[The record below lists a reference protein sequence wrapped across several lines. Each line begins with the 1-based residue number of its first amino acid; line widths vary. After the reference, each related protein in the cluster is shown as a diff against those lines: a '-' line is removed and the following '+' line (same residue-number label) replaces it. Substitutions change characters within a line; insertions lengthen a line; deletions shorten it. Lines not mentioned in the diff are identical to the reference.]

1 MRGRG
6 GRRTVR
12 RTSRRTARRTT
23 KRVRRRRRRRII
35 VGGAVLLA
43 VGGAAYGAYK
53 LSQPDVEK
61 VEQYTGKDA
70 DDLTE
75 EELIDAMDKLGIK
88 KLELTDEDK
97 AAIEYEES
105 SQAESAAPASQESY
119 IDELEKLADLRDRG
133 VISEEDFEKKK
144 QQLLGL

>member
-1 MRGRG
+1 MRRRG
-6 GRRTVR
+6 ARRAVR
-12 RTSRRTARRTT
+12 RTSRRTTRRVVRRT
-23 KRVRRRRRRRII
+23 RRRII

-61 VEQYTGKDA
+61 VEQYTGKNA

-75 EELIDAMDKLGIK
+75 EELLDAMDKLGIQ

-97 AAIEYEES
+97 AAIEYEDS
-105 SQAESAAPASQESY
+105 SQADSAAPASQESY

>member
-1 MRGRG
+1 A
-6 GRRTVR
+6 RRAVR
-12 RTSRRTARRTT
+12 RTSRRTTRRVVRRT
-23 KRVRRRRRRRII
+23 RRRII

-61 VEQYTGKDA
+61 VEQCTGKNA

-75 EELIDAMDKLGIK
+75 EELLDAMDKLGIQ

-97 AAIEYEES
+97 AAIEYEDS
-105 SQAESAAPASQESY
+105 SQVESAAPASQESY

>member
-1 MRGRG
+1 MRRRG

-23 KRVRRRRRRRII
+23 HRVRRRRRRRIL

-53 LSQPDVEK
+53 LSQPDVER

-70 DDLTE
+70 DDLSE

-105 SQAESAAPASQESY
+105 SPVESAAPAAQESY
-119 IDELEKLADLRDRG
+119 IDELEKLADLCDRG

>member
-1 MRGRG
+1 MRRRG
-6 GRRTVR
+6 ARRTVR

-23 KRVRRRRRRRII
+23 HRVRRRRRRRII

-53 LSQPDVEK
+53 LSQPDVER

-70 DDLTE
+70 DDLSE

-88 KLELTDEDK
+88 KMELTDEDK

-105 SQAESAAPASQESY
+105 SPAESAAPASQESY

-133 VISEEDFEKKK
+133 VISEQDFEKKK

>member
-1 MRGRG
+1 MRRRG
-6 GRRTVR
+6 ARRAVR
-12 RTSRRTARRTT
+12 RTSRRTTRRV
-23 KRVRRRRRRRII
+23 VRRKRRRIV

-43 VGGAAYGAYK
+43 AGGAAYGAYK

-61 VEQYTGKDA
+61 VEQYTGKNA

-75 EELIDAMDKLGIK
+75 EELLDAMDKLGIK

-133 VISEEDFEKKK
+133 VISEEEFEAKKK
-144 QQLLGL
+144 QLLGL

>member
-1 MRGRG
+1 MRRRG
-6 GRRTVR
+6 ARRTVR

-23 KRVRRRRRRRII
+23 HRVRRRRRRRII

-43 VGGAAYGAYK
+43 VGGAAYGAY
-53 LSQPDVEK
+53 
-61 VEQYTGKDA
+61 TGKDA
-70 DDLTE
+70 DDLSE

-105 SQAESAAPASQESY
+105 SPVESAAPAAQESY

>member
-1 MRGRG
+1 MRRRG
-6 GRRTVR
+6 AR
-12 RTSRRTARRTT
+12 RTSRRTTRRTT
-23 KRVRRRRRRRII
+23 HRVRRRRRRRIL

-53 LSQPDVEK
+53 LSQPDVER

-70 DDLTE
+70 DDLSE

-88 KLELTDEDK
+88 KMELTDEDK

-133 VISEEDFEKKK
+133 VISEGDFEKKK

>member
-1 MRGRG
+1 MRRRG
-6 GRRTVR
+6 ARRTVR
-12 RTSRRTARRTT
+12 RTSRRTTRRTT
-23 KRVRRRRRRRII
+23 HRVRRRRRRRII

-53 LSQPDVEK
+53 LSQPDVER

-70 DDLTE
+70 DDLSE

-88 KLELTDEDK
+88 KMELTDEDK

-105 SQAESAAPASQESY
+105 SPAESAAPASQESY

-133 VISEEDFEKKK
+133 VISEGDFEKKK

>member
-1 MRGRG
+1 MRRRG
-6 GRRTVR
+6 ARRTVR
-12 RTSRRTARRTT
+12 RTSRRTTRRTT
-23 KRVRRRRRRRII
+23 HRVRRRRRRRII

-53 LSQPDVEK
+53 LSQPDVER

-70 DDLTE
+70 DDLSE

-88 KLELTDEDK
+88 KMELTDEDK

-105 SQAESAAPASQESY
+105 SPAESAAPASQESY

-133 VISEEDFEKKK
+133 VISEQDFEKKK

>member
-1 MRGRG
+1 MRRRG
-6 GRRTVR
+6 ARRAVR
-12 RTSRRTARRTT
+12 RTSRRTTRRVVRRT
-23 KRVRRRRRRRII
+23 RRRII

-61 VEQYTGKDA
+61 VEQYTGKNA

-75 EELIDAMDKLGIK
+75 EELLDAMDKLGIQ
-88 KLELTDEDK
+88 KLKLTDEDK
-97 AAIEYEES
+97 AAIEYEDS
-105 SQAESAAPASQESY
+105 SQVESAAPASQESY

-133 VISEEDFEKKK
+133 V
-144 QQLLGL
+144 

>member
-1 MRGRG
+1 MRRRG
-6 GRRTVR
+6 ARRTVR
-12 RTSRRTARRTT
+12 RTSRRTSRR
-23 KRVRRRRRRRII
+23 VIRRRRRRII

-61 VEQYTGKDA
+61 VEQYTGKNA

-75 EELIDAMDKLGIK
+75 EELLDAMDKLGIQ

-97 AAIEYEES
+97 AAIEYEDS
-105 SQAESAAPASQESY
+105 PQVESATPASQESY

>member
-1 MRGRG
+1 MRRRG
-6 GRRTVR
+6 ARRTVR
-12 RTSRRTARRTT
+12 RTSRRTSRR
-23 KRVRRRRRRRII
+23 VIRRRRRRII

-61 VEQYTGKDA
+61 VEQYTGKNA

-75 EELIDAMDKLGIK
+75 EELLDAMDKLGIQ

-97 AAIEYEES
+97 AAIEYEDS
-105 SQAESAAPASQESY
+105 SQGESAAPVSHESY
-119 IDELEKLADLRDRG
+119 IEELEKLADLRDRG

>member
-1 MRGRG
+1 MRRRG

-88 KLELTDEDK
+88 KMELTDEDK

-105 SQAESAAPASQESY
+105 SPAESAAPASQESY

>member
-1 MRGRG
+1 M
-6 GRRTVR
+6 
-12 RTSRRTARRTT
+12 
-23 KRVRRRRRRRII
+23 
-35 VGGAVLLA
+35 GGAVLLA

-53 LSQPDVEK
+53 LSQPDVER

-133 VISEEDFEKKK
+133 VISEQDFEKKK

>member
-1 MRGRG
+1 MRRRG
-6 GRRTVR
+6 ARRTVR
-12 RTSRRTARRTT
+12 RTSRRTTRRTT
-23 KRVRRRRRRRII
+23 HRVRRRRRRRII

-75 EELIDAMDKLGIK
+75 EELLDAMDKLGIK

-105 SQAESAAPASQESY
+105 SPTESAAPASQESY

>member
-1 MRGRG
+1 MRRRG
-6 GRRTVR
+6 ARRTVR
-12 RTSRRTARRTT
+12 RTSRRTTRRTT
-23 KRVRRRRRRRII
+23 HRVRRRRRRRIL

-53 LSQPDVEK
+53 LSQPDVER

-70 DDLTE
+70 DDLSE

-88 KLELTDEDK
+88 KMELTDEDK

-105 SQAESAAPASQESY
+105 SPAESAAPASQESY

-133 VISEEDFEKKK
+133 VISEQDFEKKK

>member
-1 MRGRG
+1 
-6 GRRTVR
+6 
-12 RTSRRTARRTT
+12 
-23 KRVRRRRRRRII
+23 

-88 KLELTDEDK
+88 KMELTDEDK

-105 SQAESAAPASQESY
+105 SPAESAAPASQESY
-119 IDELEKLADLRDRG
+119 IDELEKLADLRNRG

>member
-1 MRGRG
+1 MRRRG
-6 GRRTVR
+6 ARRTVR
-12 RTSRRTARRTT
+12 RTSRRTSRR
-23 KRVRRRRRRRII
+23 VIRRRRRRII

-61 VEQYTGKDA
+61 VEQYTGKNA

-75 EELIDAMDKLGIK
+75 EELLDAMDKLGIQ

-97 AAIEYEES
+97 AAIEYEDS
-105 SQAESAAPASQESY
+105 SQVESAAPASQESY

>member
-1 MRGRG
+1 MRRRG
-6 GRRTVR
+6 ARRTVR

-23 KRVRRRRRRRII
+23 HRVRRRRRRRII

-53 LSQPDVEK
+53 LSQPDVER

-88 KLELTDEDK
+88 KMELTDEDK

-105 SQAESAAPASQESY
+105 SPAESAAPASQESY

>member
-1 MRGRG
+1 MRRRG
-6 GRRTVR
+6 ARRTVR

-23 KRVRRRRRRRII
+23 HRVRRRRRRRIL

-43 VGGAAYGAYK
+43 IGGAAYGAYK

-75 EELIDAMDKLGIK
+75 EELLDAMDKLGIK

-105 SQAESAAPASQESY
+105 SPTESAAPASQESY

-133 VISEEDFEKKK
+133 VISEEDFELKK

>member
-12 RTSRRTARRTT
+12 RTSRRTSRRTT

-70 DDLTE
+70 DDLSE

-88 KLELTDEDK
+88 KMELTDEDK

-105 SQAESAAPASQESY
+105 SPAESAAPASQESY

-133 VISEEDFEKKK
+133 VISEQDFEKKK